1 MKKRITTCLL
11 ACLLSFVA
19 YAQPHAQKGFFAE
32 LTAAYSNI
40 GYHNN
45 FAVISPSVGYQF
57 NDRWLAGMRVGFET
71 RDHAYIIYTPFA
83 RFNYLSKPKWV
94 LFTEAQINIANRNM
108 DGAQAGYSEIGL
120 GLGASYTL
128 SRHVKIVG
136 RYLFVGYSERE
147 ERKNAYAGNKDFLLD
162 ANVGRLQL
170 GVQVLF

>member
-1 MKKRITTCLL
+1 MKKRVATCLL
-11 ACLLSFVA
+11 ACLLPFVA
-19 YAQPHAQKGFFAE
+19 HAQQNAQKGFFAE

-71 RDHAYIIYTPFA
+71 RDYAYVICTPFV
-83 RFNYLSKPKWV
+83 RFNYLSKPKWA
-94 LFTEAQINIANRNM
+94 LFTEAQANIANRDI
-108 DGAQAGYSEIGL
+108 DGSQSGYSEIGL
-120 GLGASYTL
+120 SLGASYTL
-128 SRHVKIVG
+128 SRHVKLVG
-136 RYLFVGYSERE
+136 RYLFIGYSERE
-147 ERKNAYAGNKDFLLD
+147 ERKNAYAGNGDFLLD